1 MPASLALAHLG
12 ARVRVAAPRAGGRG
26 ALRAGTR
33 APRVARRRVAA
44 SATLGP
50 SPVLAALPPAV
61 FELAGNANQLVDGC
75 GVTGTCGQ
83 VDAPPFALI
92 GGAVVVSAALLFS
105 VTFGLKSGA
114 DAQAEMAE
122 RDKDFFGKK

>member
-12 ARVRVAAPRAGGRG
+12 ARVRVGAPRAGGRG

-33 APRVARRRVAA
+33 APRVARA

>member
-12 ARVRVAAPRAGGRG
+12 ARVRVGAPRAGGRG

-33 APRVARRRVAA
+33 APRVARRRFAA

-50 SPVLAALPPAV
+50 SPVLAAPAV

-83 VDAPPFALI
+83 VDAPPFALL

>member
-12 ARVRVAAPRAGGRG
+12 ARVRVGAPRAGGRG

-50 SPVLAALPPAV
+50 SPVLPPAV